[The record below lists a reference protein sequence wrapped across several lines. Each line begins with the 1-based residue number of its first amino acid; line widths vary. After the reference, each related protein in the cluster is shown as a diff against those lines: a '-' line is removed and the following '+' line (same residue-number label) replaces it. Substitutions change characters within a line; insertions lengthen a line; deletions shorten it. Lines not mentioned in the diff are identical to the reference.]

1 MLAALL
7 AGCGSAP
14 ERPAAGAA
22 ASAFYTVRSG
32 DTLYS
37 IAARHGVDYRQL
49 AQWNDLGDGS
59 LIYPGQRLRLRP
71 AGPAT
76 DRAGSGARA
85 PAIPARAAADLPVRA
100 WRWPAEGPVV
110 EGFGASAKTASGIH
124 IGGRS
129 GQPVMAAADGE
140 VVYSGSGL
148 PGYGQLVI
156 VRHNALYLSA
166 YGYNDTLLVREGE
179 TVTAGQQIARM
190 GEGPGRRLVLHFEI
204 RRNGEPVNPLGYL
217 PGRR

>member
-1 MLAALL
+1 M

-22 ASAFYTVRSG
+22 ASAFYTVRPG

-71 AGPAT
+71 AG
-76 DRAGSGARA
+76 RA
-85 PAIPARAAADLPVRA
+85 PGGAVPGGGTPVSPARGAADLPVRA

-124 IGGRS
+124 IGGDR
-129 GQPVMAAADGE
+129 GQAVMAAAGGE

-156 VRHNALYLSA
+156 VRHNASYLSA

-190 GEGPGRRLVLHFEI
+190 GEGPGRRPVLHFEI
-204 RRNGEPVNPLGYL
+204 RRGGEPVNPLAYL
-217 PGRR
+217 PDRR